1 MRVPA
6 VSKPVMT
13 VVLLAGVGCA
23 PSLLAN
29 EDLQRISAQAITP
42 TPYPDSVTI
51 SNIQHGSK
59 LATWVA
65 TTRHGVYDCSIEA
78 KEESRRNYPPLCAKR
93 DSVR

>member
-1 MRVPA
+1 MRLSRLTVALASA
-6 VSKPVMT
+6 V
-13 VVLLAGVGCA
+13 LGCF

-42 TPYPDSVTI
+42 TPYPDSVTV
-51 SNIQHGSK
+51 SDIQHGTK

-65 TTRHGVYDCSIEA
+65 TTRHGVYDCSIEMRENRTRA
-78 KEESRRNYPPLCAKR
+78 YPPLCAKR

>member
-1 MRVPA
+1 MRLVGLTIA
-6 VSKPVMT
+6 
-13 VVLLAGVGCA
+13 LAIAALGCA

-29 EDLQRISAQAITP
+29 EDLQRISAQAIRP

-51 SNIQHGSK
+51 SDIRHGSK

-65 TTRHGVYDCSIEA
+65 TTRHGVYDCSIE
-78 KEESRRNYPPLCAKR
+78 SREASTRNYPPLCAKR